1 MARAGRKDRGLWSR
15 PDSTGKPVW
24 YVRLYHEG
32 RERRFGSFPSK
43 TKARE
48 FYEKAKLEQ
57 KEGRFFPERYQHG
70 GYELVEAVIDRYLL
84 TIAAKKPMTQLAERY
99 FAKWWKDYF
108 MGKRLNAITVGALEQ
123 ARQTLLATVV
133 VEAKEKGE
141 VDKLMTPQRVNRYVE
156 WLRHLLNVAVR
167 EGRLASNPVL
177 KVKTYKEPKGK
188 TRFLSMEEE
197 ALLLD
202 KLGPV
207 HGLWARLAIL
217 TGLRQAEQFRLQWK
231 DVDLERGLLTLPIT
245 KAGGVQYAHLNEEAK
260 RILRGFDSW
269 QRSKWVFPSENPATP
284 LDARN
289 FYTRI
294 WMPAVAKAGIEW
306 ATWHDLR
313 HTFASRLA
321 MTGHNEGTIA
331 ALLRHSTTALV
342 KRYAHLSPSHLKAA
356 VEGVAGFG
364 KAPGEKQANTVQ
376 DGKPEPIS
384 HGTVTETVTTGSV
397 GERNGKPE
405 TAEVGVVEGEK
416 FGAPDTN

>member
-1 MARAGRKDRGLWSR
+1 MARTGRKDRGLLSK

-24 YVRLYHEG
+24 FVRLYHGG
-32 RERRFGSFPSK
+32 RERRFGSFPTK

-70 GYELVEAVIDRYLL
+70 GYELVDAVIDRYLL
-84 TIAAKKPMTQLAERY
+84 TITAKKPKSQVEERH
-99 FAKWWKDYF
+99 FGTWWKQRF
-108 MGKRLNAITVGALEQ
+108 HGRRLNAVTVTALEE
-123 ARQTLLATVV
+123 ARQSLLATVIA
-133 VEAKEKGE
+133 EGKAGE
-141 VDKLMTPQRVNRYVE
+141 PDKVMTPQRVNRYMA
-156 WLRHLLNVAVR
+156 WLRHVLNGVVR
-167 EGRLASNPVL
+167 DGKLPNNPVL
-177 KVKTYKEPKGK
+177 KLKMYKEPKGK

-197 ALLLD
+197 AILLD
-202 KLGPV
+202 QLGPV
-207 HGLWARLAIL
+207 HGPWARLAIL

-231 DVDLERGLLTLPIT
+231 EVDLERGILTLPTT
-245 KAGGVQYAHLNEEAK
+245 KAGGVQYAHVNEEAK
-260 RILRGFDSW
+260 AILRSLDSW
-269 QRSKWVFPSENPATP
+269 QRSKWVFPSEIPATP

-289 FYTRI
+289 FYSRV
-294 WMPAVAKAGIEW
+294 WMPAVTKAGIEW

-364 KAPGEKQANTVQ
+364 KGVVENGERKAPGL
-376 DGKPEPIS
+376 KPEPVS
-384 HGTVTETVTTGSV
+384 NGTVTETVTVGSV

-405 TAEVGVVEGEK
+405 TAEVGVSEGEK
-416 FGAPDTN
+416 IGAPDTN